1 MSASFLSGSV
11 VPKKIS
17 ACTAHA
23 EEFYASIMLS
33 CFGCDSRIH
42 GWFFIIAVL
51 PCSCNSS
58 PAGSVFRYLGDGLRL
73 QIANCASRSAPFPRR
88 SLGAGRRRQIQG
100 RGGFRG
106 ARVGRGISEAIVSR
120 RWSGATRNRSIF
132 MFRSMLQGHY
142 NSPQTS
148 LLRIVSII
156 SIIVLKFLKSLIS
169 FLSSHTHLQNSYL
182 LNSSVVIFLKSF

>member
-1 MSASFLSGSV
+1 MSASFLSGSI

-73 QIANCASRSAPFPRR
+73 QIANCASRSAPSPRR
-88 SLGAGRRRQIQG
+88 SLGAGAEAADPGAGAAYGGQRWAGGSHRRPISR
-100 RGGFRG
+100 RLSG
-106 ARVGRGISEAIVSR
+106 AIIIRPNLCTTIRPALEQSVSLSLACLEDSHISEAI
-120 RWSGATRNRSIF
+120 A
-132 MFRSMLQGHY
+132 
-142 NSPQTS
+142 
-148 LLRIVSII
+148 
-156 SIIVLKFLKSLIS
+156 
-169 FLSSHTHLQNSYL
+169 
-182 LNSSVVIFLKSF
+182 

>member
-88 SLGAGRRRQIQG
+88 SLAAVAEATDPGAGAAP
-100 RGGFRG
+100 GG
-106 ARVGRGISEAIVSR
+106 R
-120 RWSGATRNRSIF
+120 RWAGGSHRQSSPGALSGATMKAAI
-132 MFRSMLQGHY
+132 
-142 NSPQTS
+142 
-148 LLRIVSII
+148 
-156 SIIVLKFLKSLIS
+156 
-169 FLSSHTHLQNSYL
+169 
-182 LNSSVVIFLKSF
+182 